1 MKSVL
6 RAFSYLRPY
15 WVLELPALVCALGV
29 TLTHLAFPWIVKI
42 LIDDVFVNRSVKAL
56 NFCMAAFAVTAVMSA
71 AFAVARQ
78 WLFTFIGERAVA
90 DIRSDLFK
98 HLQRLP
104 LSFYSKERT
113 GRVMSV
119 FTNDVGA
126 MQSLYTSTLVD
137 LVTNTLQMLVTL
149 AVMFKIDARL
159 AAVSWP
165 VLPLFAVSILAFG
178 PSLRHSGSV
187 VQERQA
193 NILEGLQEAIS
204 GAREIKSFGQE
215 RAQIRRFVELFFAI
229 VGARLR
235 QATLGGLSGGTTE
248 LVAMIG
254 SAFVVWWGGHAV
266 IAGEMTPGVLVAF
279 TSYLGNLFGPTAWFV
294 QLNVTLQAALAGADR
309 VFALLDTEP
318 SIQDRPDAVELRD
331 VRGEISFRNVSF
343 HYTKGKPVLRN
354 VTFTARPGEM
364 VALVGPSGAG
374 KTTLVSLIP
383 RFYDPTE
390 GAVTIDGID
399 LRNVTQE
406 SLRRHIA
413 VVFQDTFLFGTTIR
427 ENIRFGRS
435 DASDAE
441 VEEAAKAANAHR
453 FIMDLPDGYETQVGE
468 RGVRLSGGQK
478 QRIAIARAI
487 LRNPRVLILDE
498 ATSSLDSESEA
509 AVQDALERLMQGR
522 TCIVIAHRLSTVL
535 KADKILVLEDGR
547 PVEIG
552 THSRLLANGGPYRR
566 LYDAQ
571 FARPTGSNGS
581 MVDLG
586 LAPTSG
592 SEA

>member
-42 LIDDVFVNRSVKAL
+42 LVDDVFVNRSVKAL

-104 LSFYSKERT
+104 LSFYSRERT